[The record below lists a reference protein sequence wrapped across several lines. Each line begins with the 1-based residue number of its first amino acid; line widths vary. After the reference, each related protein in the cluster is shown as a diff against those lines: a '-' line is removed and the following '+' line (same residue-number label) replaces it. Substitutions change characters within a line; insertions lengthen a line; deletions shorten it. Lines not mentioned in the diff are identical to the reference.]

1 MARPHW
7 ANAGGAV
14 IPTVTSVATAV
25 KMLVQ
30 RNRMGWFSL
39 GIGLPSQANHVSCVR
54 TVTHFTDLYF
64 RQSWTI
70 CSSRRRSAIV
80 SNLSAGPL
88 PLVRNEFRLS
98 DGGGSPAC
106 TADGGEARPGNRRS
120 ICAPDISERFRL
132 ACIGSKFPQDGQT
145 EPRRYR
151 RQGDRGNV

>member
-88 PLVRNEFRLS
+88 PQRAASIAPIFERDIHHWLIKVLDIRTTAPDRVGEH
-98 DGGGSPAC
+98 DGG
-106 TADGGEARPGNRRS
+106 TATQ
-120 ICAPDISERFRL
+120 CLPDH
-132 ACIGSKFPQDGQT
+132 
-145 EPRRYR
+145 
-151 RQGDRGNV
+151 